1 MPYKMT
7 DDTAESIRMLL
18 NGMRGP
24 VVGPLPEVAEPQFD
38 PGVFAPSEQ
47 AFGSDVP
54 RNDALMRQVN
64 PGMPDEFMSTDARSY
79 EAQRKQAIRDRNT
92 ARMQPRPKPQGRA
105 YSID

>member
-1 MPYKMT
+1 MPYKMP

-38 PGVFAPSEQ
+38 PGVFAPGER
-47 AFGSDVP
+47 AFGSDMP
-54 RNDALMRQVN
+54 ESSALMRNIN
-64 PGMPDEFMSTDARSY
+64 PGMPDEFMSTDARRY
-79 EAQRKQAIRDRNT
+79 EAERKQAIRDKNM
-92 ARMQPRPKPQGRA
+92 ARMQPRAKPQGRA